1 MSQERITTLLTEKRS
16 YLPPEHG
23 KSSAWICGQDE
34 ADAICR
40 RALEDPN
47 DFWGAR
53 ASQLIH
59 WFKRWDKVL
68 EADEARHKYRWFTGA
83 KLNAAF
89 NCIDRHLIS
98 GRRNKA
104 ALIWQ
109 GEKEMD
115 VRCFTYQMLYTEVC
129 RVAHALSSLHINKGE
144 FVFIV
149 GSSGSGKST
158 LMKLLLKEL
167 DPTEGDIIINK
178 VKTNELNRRQIP
190 YLRRNLGVVFQDFRL
205 LPNKTVYE
213 NVAFAMRVI
222 EAPGR
227 IIRRNVPAVLSLVGL
242 GQKGRS
248 YPNQL
253 SGGEQQRTALARAI
267 ANNPPILICDEPT
280 GNLDPETAYGIMK
293 LLDDINKRGTTIVM
307 ATHARDIVDAMQKRV
322 VTLHKGHIIR
332 DIEKG
337 GYSDEA

>member
-1 MSQERITTLLTEKRS
+1 MIHMNNVTKV
-16 YLPPEHG
+16 Y
-23 KSSAWICGQDE
+23 
-34 ADAICR
+34 
-40 RALEDPN
+40 PN
-47 DFWGAR
+47 G
-53 ASQLIH
+53 S
-59 WFKRWDKVL
+59 
-68 EADEARHKYRWFTGA
+68 TGVE
-83 KLNAAF
+83 NI
-89 NCIDRHLIS
+89 N
-98 GRRNKA
+98 
-104 ALIWQ
+104 
-109 GEKEMD
+109 
-115 VRCFTYQMLYTEVC
+115 
-129 RVAHALSSLHINKGE
+129 LHINKGE

-332 DIEKG
+332 EIEKG

>member
-1 MSQERITTLLTEKRS
+1 MIHMNNVTKV
-16 YLPPEHG
+16 Y
-23 KSSAWICGQDE
+23 
-34 ADAICR
+34 
-40 RALEDPN
+40 PN
-47 DFWGAR
+47 G
-53 ASQLIH
+53 S
-59 WFKRWDKVL
+59 
-68 EADEARHKYRWFTGA
+68 TGVE
-83 KLNAAF
+83 NI
-89 NCIDRHLIS
+89 N
-98 GRRNKA
+98 
-104 ALIWQ
+104 
-109 GEKEMD
+109 
-115 VRCFTYQMLYTEVC
+115 
-129 RVAHALSSLHINKGE
+129 LHINKGE

-267 ANNPPILICDEPT
+267 ATNPPILICDEPT